1 MSLRN
6 RQHGLTLMGFV
17 IVLIVVGFF
26 AYMAMRLIPMY
37 NEYSSVVKSLDEV
50 AKDPIAA
57 NAEEIKLRDM
67 VSRHFETGYVSSI
80 DPMKK
85 AYPDGVVI
93 KRSSEGTSLS
103 VNYDAKAPLF
113 YNVFLVAHF
122 EHTATNAP
130 GKPIPGG

>member
-37 NEYSSVVKSLDEV
+37 NEYWSIAKALDEV
-50 AKDPIAA
+50 VKDPTAT
-57 NAEEIKLRDM
+57 NADETKLRDM
-67 VSRHFETGYVSSI
+67 ISRRFETSYVDSI
-80 DPMKK
+80 DPMVK
-85 AYPDGVVI
+85 AYPKGIVI
-93 KRSSEGTSLS
+93 KRSTEGLSLS
-103 VNYDAKAPLF
+103 VNYDASKPF
-113 YNVFLVAHF
+113 ISNISLVGHF